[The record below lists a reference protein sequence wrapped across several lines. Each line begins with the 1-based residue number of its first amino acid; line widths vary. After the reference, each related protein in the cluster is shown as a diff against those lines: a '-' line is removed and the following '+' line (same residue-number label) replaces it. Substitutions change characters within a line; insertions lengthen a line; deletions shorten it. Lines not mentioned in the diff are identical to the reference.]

1 MAYMMEAVPGCY
13 FFVGSKNE
21 SRDLKYP
28 HHNPRFDIDE
38 EAMVIGASLL
48 AQAAASYVIPE

>member
-1 MAYMMEAVPGCY
+1 MEAVPGCY